1 MSPYSSSSCVCQLG
15 SQYTSGGAIGVGR
28 KEEGERGER
37 ERGERERERKGRK
50 EKRSIGEG
58 EERREGERLP
68 KANLYRLYV

>member
-37 ERGERERERKGRK
+37 ERETKGRK